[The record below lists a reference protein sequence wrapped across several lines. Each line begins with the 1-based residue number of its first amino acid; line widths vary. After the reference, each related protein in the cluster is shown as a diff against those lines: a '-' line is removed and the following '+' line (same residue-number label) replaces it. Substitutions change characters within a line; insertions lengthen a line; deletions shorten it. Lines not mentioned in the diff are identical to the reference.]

1 MSSSRGKYSPEF
13 RAEAVREVI
22 DRSRS
27 VADVARELGLVPQTL
42 TNWVAAHRRSSAGGE
57 EELTVQDRARI
68 KELERR
74 VRELEEENLFLGK
87 SIRVLREEVPL
98 AAKLELIRREERDPS
113 RTLSIRGLCQA
124 VGVNRS
130 SYYEWRD
137 RKTSATAEWRIGI
150 TELIRTAFQASG
162 GTYGYR
168 RITAQLARWGRPVA
182 HETVRRL
189 MRAAG
194 LEPCQPK
201 PWRPV
206 TTTPGD
212 PTDIPDLVKRD
223 FTANRPGCKWV
234 GDITYIRTWE
244 GWVYLATVLD
254 CYSKKVV
261 GYALADHMR
270 TELVSEALEMA
281 ARNQPNRAAKT
292 IFHSDRGSVYTSA
305 DFGKL
310 AKKLDIRQS
319 MGRTGVC
326 WDNAWAESF
335 NGTLKNER
343 CNRTQYPTREKA
355 IRDVTRYIE
364 LRYNQQRLHSGL
376 DYRTPNEAEQA
387 WITENLAA

>member
-1 MSSSRGKYSPEF
+1 
-13 RAEAVREVI
+13 
-22 DRSRS
+22 
-27 VADVARELGLVPQTL
+27 
-42 TNWVAAHRRSSAGGE
+42 
-57 EELTVQDRARI
+57 
-68 KELERR
+68 
-74 VRELEEENLFLGK
+74 
-87 SIRVLREEVPL
+87 
-98 AAKLELIRREERDPS
+98 
-113 RTLSIRGLCQA
+113 
-124 VGVNRS
+124 
-130 SYYEWRD
+130 
-137 RKTSATAEWRIGI
+137 
-150 TELIRTAFQASG
+150 
-162 GTYGYR
+162 
-168 RITAQLARWGRPVA
+168 
-182 HETVRRL
+182 

-376 DYRTPNEAEQA
+376 GYRTPNEAEQA

>member
-1 MSSSRGKYSPEF
+1 
-13 RAEAVREVI
+13 
-22 DRSRS
+22 
-27 VADVARELGLVPQTL
+27 
-42 TNWVAAHRRSSAGGE
+42 
-57 EELTVQDRARI
+57 
-68 KELERR
+68 
-74 VRELEEENLFLGK
+74 
-87 SIRVLREEVPL
+87 
-98 AAKLELIRREERDPS
+98 
-113 RTLSIRGLCQA
+113 
-124 VGVNRS
+124 
-130 SYYEWRD
+130 
-137 RKTSATAEWRIGI
+137 
-150 TELIRTAFQASG
+150 
-162 GTYGYR
+162 
-168 RITAQLARWGRPVA
+168 
-182 HETVRRL
+182 

>member
-1 MSSSRGKYSPEF
+1 
-13 RAEAVREVI
+13 
-22 DRSRS
+22 
-27 VADVARELGLVPQTL
+27 
-42 TNWVAAHRRSSAGGE
+42 
-57 EELTVQDRARI
+57 
-68 KELERR
+68 
-74 VRELEEENLFLGK
+74 
-87 SIRVLREEVPL
+87 
-98 AAKLELIRREERDPS
+98 
-113 RTLSIRGLCQA
+113 
-124 VGVNRS
+124 
-130 SYYEWRD
+130 
-137 RKTSATAEWRIGI
+137 
-150 TELIRTAFQASG
+150 
-162 GTYGYR
+162 
-168 RITAQLARWGRPVA
+168 
-182 HETVRRL
+182 
-189 MRAAG
+189 
-194 LEPCQPK
+194 
-201 PWRPV
+201 
-206 TTTPGD
+206 GD

>member
-1 MSSSRGKYSPEF
+1 
-13 RAEAVREVI
+13 
-22 DRSRS
+22 
-27 VADVARELGLVPQTL
+27 
-42 TNWVAAHRRSSAGGE
+42 
-57 EELTVQDRARI
+57 
-68 KELERR
+68 
-74 VRELEEENLFLGK
+74 
-87 SIRVLREEVPL
+87 
-98 AAKLELIRREERDPS
+98 
-113 RTLSIRGLCQA
+113 
-124 VGVNRS
+124 
-130 SYYEWRD
+130 
-137 RKTSATAEWRIGI
+137 
-150 TELIRTAFQASG
+150 
-162 GTYGYR
+162 
-168 RITAQLARWGRPVA
+168 
-182 HETVRRL
+182 

-223 FTANRPGCKWV
+223 FTTNRPGCKWV

-376 DYRTPNEAEQA
+376 GYRTPNEAEQA